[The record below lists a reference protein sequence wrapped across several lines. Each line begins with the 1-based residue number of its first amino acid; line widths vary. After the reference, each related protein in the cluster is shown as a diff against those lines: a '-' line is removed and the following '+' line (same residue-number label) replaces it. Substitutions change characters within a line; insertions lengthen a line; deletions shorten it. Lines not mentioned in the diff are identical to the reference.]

1 MISIAKLD
9 DPGPMG
15 NPNSFV
21 AFPLSAFSGCVPFRF
36 RWSTDLHYFPSI
48 VRLSTSE
55 LESRMLEVS
64 SVSGSVQASMHAPH
78 P

>member
-15 NPNSFV
+15 NPIVSLR
-21 AFPLSAFSGCVPFRF
+21 FPVSFSGRVPFRF
-36 RWSTDLHYFPSI
+36 QWSTDLHYFPSI